1 MVRSLPHLWI
11 CSPPGET
18 CSGRQSMRPAQDEY
32 SDFFAGYINL
42 VPENDVLP
50 VLEQQLAE
58 IPVVWRGITE
68 SEATAIHAPYTWKI
82 RQVLDHLVD
91 GERIFGYRLLRIARG
106 DATPLPGFDEH
117 FFAEASEERPAPLA
131 DIIQSFESLRRAN
144 ILLIRNLP
152 DAAWSRMGIMSGS
165 PTSARALAFILAGHI
180 RHHDAIL
187 RQRLQT
193 GSHPTL

>member
-1 MVRSLPHLWI
+1 M
-11 CSPPGET
+11 
-18 CSGRQSMRPAQDEY
+18 SMRPSQDEY
-32 SDFFAGYINL
+32 SDFFAGYISL
-42 VPENDVLP
+42 VPENDVLN
-50 VLEQQLAE
+50 VLEQQLVE
-58 IPVVWRGITE
+58 IPAYWHEISE
-68 SEATAIHAPYTWKI
+68 SEATAVHSPYTWKI

-106 DATPLPGFDEH
+106 DTTPLPGFDED

-131 DIIQSFESLRRAN
+131 DIIESFESLRRAN

-152 DAAWSRMGIMSGS
+152 AAGWSRMGIMSGS

-187 RQRLQT
+187 RHRLPHLADHAESEC
-193 GSHPTL
+193 GNP

>member
-1 MVRSLPHLWI
+1 
-11 CSPPGET
+11 
-18 CSGRQSMRPAQDEY
+18 MRPARDEY
-32 SDFFAGYINL
+32 SDFFAGYISL
-42 VPENDVLP
+42 VPENDVLH
-50 VLEQQLAE
+50 VLEQQLVE

-106 DATPLPGFDEH
+106 DTTPLPGFDEH
-117 FFAEASEERPAPLA
+117 FFAEASEERPAPLS
-131 DIIQSFESLRRAN
+131 DIIASFESLRRAN
-144 ILLIRNLP
+144 ILMIRNLP
-152 DAAWSRMGIMSGS
+152 DSAWSRIGIMSGS

-187 RQRLQT
+187 RRRLPHLADRATSGINIPQ
-193 GSHPTL
+193 

>member
-1 MVRSLPHLWI
+1 
-11 CSPPGET
+11 
-18 CSGRQSMRPAQDEY
+18 MRPAQNEY

-50 VLEQQLAE
+50 VLEQQLVE

-68 SEATAIHAPYTWKI
+68 SEATAIHLPYTWKI

-106 DATPLPGFDEH
+106 DTTPLPGFDEH

-131 DIIQSFESLRRAN
+131 DIIESFESLRRTN

-152 DAAWSRMGIMSGS
+152 AAAWSRMGIMSGS
-165 PTSARALAFILAGHI
+165 PTSVRALAFILAGHI

-187 RQRLQT
+187 RCRLPHLADHAESEC
-193 GSHPTL
+193 GNPR

>member
-1 MVRSLPHLWI
+1 
-11 CSPPGET
+11 
-18 CSGRQSMRPAQDEY
+18 MRPTRDEY

-50 VLEQQLAE
+50 VLEQQLVE

-106 DATPLPGFDEH
+106 DTTPLPGFDEN
-117 FFAEASEERPAPLA
+117 FFAEASEERPAPLS
-131 DIIQSFESLRRAN
+131 DIIASFESLRLAN

-165 PTSARALAFILAGHI
+165 PASARALAFILAGHI

-187 RQRLQT
+187 RRRLQA
-193 GSHPTL
+193 SPNPTL

>member
-1 MVRSLPHLWI
+1 
-11 CSPPGET
+11 
-18 CSGRQSMRPAQDEY
+18 MRPAQDEY

>member
-1 MVRSLPHLWI
+1 
-11 CSPPGET
+11 
-18 CSGRQSMRPAQDEY
+18 MRPAQNEY

-42 VPENDVLP
+42 VPENDVLS
-50 VLEQQLAE
+50 VLEQQLVE
-58 IPVVWRGITE
+58 IPVIWRGIAE
-68 SEATAIHAPYTWKI
+68 SEATAIHSPYTWKI

-106 DATPLPGFDEH
+106 DTTPLPGFDEH

-131 DIIQSFESLRRAN
+131 DITASFESLRRAN

-152 DAAWSRMGIMSGS
+152 DSAWSRIGIMSGS

-187 RQRLQT
+187 RRRLQAGPT
-193 GSHPTL
+193 PTL